1 MTIKFTTGRRY
12 MSGLSGRILLE
23 SGGSLNRDKENS
35 IIYSSLSELCET
47 TVLMADFLNVSIV
60 LATPE

>member
-23 SGGSLNRDKENS
+23 SGSLNRDKENS

-47 TVLMADFLNVSIV
+47 TVLMADFLNVSNV

>member
-1 MTIKFTTGRRY
+1 

-23 SGGSLNRDKENS
+23 SGSLNRDKENS